1 MTSRHSDR
9 SGMWQTSAHCQDNV
23 SEHSLLCPVLGFG
36 AAMANLPFPLQD
48 DSLMS

>member
-9 SGMWQTSAHCQDNV
+9 SGMWQTLAHCQDIV
-23 SEHSLLCPVLGFG
+23 SEYSLLCPILGFVG
-36 AAMANLPFPLQD
+36 AMANLPLPLQD